1 MDFASETL
9 DELPRTQVQAI
20 AKRHGVRANDEAKE
34 EEAMLPQVLPQVL
47 PQEGGHKGQ
56 EGKEDSGSGGA
67 APRKQLPVAVDPVIR
82 KVLVEAAMKVKEGRD
97 SRRDAPRCVE
107 DYDVEAVERMLAEDP
122 VQCTLRDGDAPPP
135 IVTAAAYGAEALVA
149 SMITHAGAAAID
161 AVDTDGRYALSW
173 AAAFDCENARVLCLD
188 QPCGGGDPCG
198 LWCMMDDTV
207 CVLGSRRQGKL
218 AVVKLLGP
226 RSSAAAVKQALDT
239 AKASRD
245 SFQDN
250 VDYHRQDARD
260 RFEEQGIEEGECYE
274 DDDQDVQVASDILEF
289 AESLLA
295 TMQGIAKSI
304 E

>member
-1 MDFASETL
+1 MDFVSETH
-9 DELPRTQVQAI
+9 DELPCTQVQANTASLQGI
-20 AKRHGVRANDEAKE
+20 AEEHAKKDVAMEA
-34 EEAMLPQVLPQVL
+34 
-47 PQEGGHKGQ
+47 
-56 EGKEDSGSGGA
+56 KEDSGSGGGA

-82 KVLVEAAMKVKEGRD
+82 KVLVEAAMKVKED
-97 SRRDAPRCVE
+97 SFNSRRDAPRCVE
-107 DYDVEAVERMLAEDP
+107 DYDAEAVERMLAEDP
-122 VQCTLRDGDAPPP
+122 VQCTLRDGDAAPP

-149 SMITHAGAAAID
+149 SMITHAGAAAVD
-161 AVDTDGRYALSW
+161 AVDADGRYALSW
-173 AAAFDCENARVLCLD
+173 AADFDCADTRVLCLD
-188 QPCGGGDPCG
+188 EPCGGGEACG
-198 LWCMMDDTV
+198 LYCMMDGAC

-245 SFQDN
+245 AFQEN

-260 RFEEQGIEEGECYE
+260 QFEEQGIEEGECYE
-274 DDDQDVQVASDILEF
+274 DDDPDVQVASDILGFTEL
-289 AESLLA
+289 LLA